1 MHRLQDARR
10 NSRAADCLIS
20 GSLNKGRQDDHLPAV
35 AVGRFAPS
43 PTGLLHL
50 GSLLAALASYCD
62 TRSRQGLWQLR
73 IDDIDGPR
81 SMPGSADAIQKTLEA
96 LGFEWDG
103 PVLWQGRRLDRYREA
118 LQYLIDRDL
127 VFACNCSRKSLPRG
141 EIYPGRCRDHP
152 VDTFPLEDHAIRV
165 RLSGTVAFDDA
176 VQGPQTFDLSRDVGD
191 SIVWRRDGLVSYA
204 LACAVDDA
212 DKVTHVVRGADL
224 LAGTG
229 AQLGIIKALDL
240 TPPEYAHVPVAMD
253 ANGDKLSK
261 HSQACPVD
269 ESDPLEILQ
278 RAWQLL
284 GQQPLPET
292 GSLADFWQQAI
303 PAWQMNRVPRT
314 RQMSV

>member
-1 MHRLQDARR
+1 MHRLQDTRR

-20 GSLNKGRQDDHLPAV
+20 STPIEHRLDVDLPTIAT
-35 AVGRFAPS
+35 GRFAPS
-43 PTGLLHL
+43 PTGALHL

-62 TRSRQGLWQLR
+62 IRSRQGLWQLR

-81 SMPGSADAIQKTLEA
+81 SVPGSADAIQRTLEA

-103 PVLWQGRRLDRYREA
+103 PVLWQSSRLERYRSA
-118 LQYLIDRDL
+118 LQLLIDKDL
-127 VFACNCSRKSLPRG
+127 AFACNCSRKSLPRG
-141 EIYPGRCRDHP
+141 QIYPGRCRGNLIEQFP
-152 VDTFPLEDHAIRV
+152 VTDHAIRV
-165 RLSGTVAFDDA
+165 SLSGMVQFDDA
-176 VQGPQTFDLSRDVGD
+176 VQGLQQFDLSHDVGD

-240 TPPEYAHVPVAMD
+240 TPPQYAHVPVALD

-261 HSQACPVD
+261 HSLARPID
-269 ESDPLEILQ
+269 DSDPLDILQ

-284 GQQPLPET
+284 GQEA
-292 GSLADFWQQAI
+292 LAKAASPSEFWTQAI
-303 PAWQMNRVPRT
+303 PAWQMRRVPRT
-314 RQMSV
+314 RQITV